1 LLILRHGFGQR
12 LSAEDVEVKVLDGL
26 TSVVAAIGDHTVT
39 VGDACGF
46 GNFRNLFKDFCHDS
60 AVL

>member
-1 LLILRHGFGQR
+1 LLILRHGFGQG
-12 LSAEDVEVKVLDGL
+12 LSAEDVEVKMFDSLARII
-26 TSVVAAIGDHTVT
+26 AAIRDYTVT

-46 GNFRNLFKDFCHDS
+46 GNFGDCFKDFCHNS